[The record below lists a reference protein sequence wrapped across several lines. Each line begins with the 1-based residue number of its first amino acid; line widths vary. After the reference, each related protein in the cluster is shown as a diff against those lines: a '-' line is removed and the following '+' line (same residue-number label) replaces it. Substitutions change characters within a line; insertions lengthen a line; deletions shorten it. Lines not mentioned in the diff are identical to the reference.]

1 MFSHIDDICSLDILD
16 LIDYGLDNLRGYRYV
31 FVVLDNFSKVFW
43 NVPRKNRNAQIIKDF
58 FETNLIIS
66 KIKPNLIETDDGGDF
81 VNKVF
86 NNFLSK
92 IKIKRYSRN
101 MSLGAV
107 FADWSCFSRTIGD
120 LLRKPVFEKGDGK
133 WIDDLPI
140 ITKQ

>member
-1 MFSHIDDICSLDILD
+1 MFSYIDDIWSLDILD
-16 LIDYGLDNLRGYRYV
+16 LIDYGLENLRGYRYV

-107 FADWSCFSRTIGD
+107 FAD
-120 LLRKPVFEKGDGK
+120 
-133 WIDDLPI
+133 
-140 ITKQ
+140 